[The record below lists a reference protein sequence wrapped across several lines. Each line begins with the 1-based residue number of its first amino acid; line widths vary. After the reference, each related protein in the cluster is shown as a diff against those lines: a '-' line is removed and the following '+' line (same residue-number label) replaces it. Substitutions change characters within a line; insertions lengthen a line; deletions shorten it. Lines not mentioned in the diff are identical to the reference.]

1 MKKEAVVA
9 EIKLNKEKIDWDGLK
24 EKSRRIV
31 AGYPKYK
38 FQWLRLGVEDTKDFL

>member
-1 MKKEAVVA
+1 VVVA

-31 AGYPKYK
+31 AEYPRYK
-38 FQWLRLGVEDTKDFL
+38 FQWLSSSPQDVRDFLVDSI